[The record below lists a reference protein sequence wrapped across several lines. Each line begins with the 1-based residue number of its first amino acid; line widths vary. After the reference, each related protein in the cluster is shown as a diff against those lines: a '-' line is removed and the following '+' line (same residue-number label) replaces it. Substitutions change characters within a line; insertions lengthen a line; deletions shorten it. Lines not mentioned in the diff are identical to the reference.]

1 MATIFSKIIAGEIP
15 CYKVAEDE
23 KNFAFLDINPVNK
36 GHVLVVP
43 KTENDYI
50 FNLSDDD
57 YQSLTMF
64 ARRVAKAIDKA
75 LPCKRVGVA
84 VIGLEV
90 PHAHIHLIP
99 IVEEK
104 DMYFDKQKLT
114 LPAEEMQA
122 IADAIAK
129 EMDMYFDKQKLTL
142 PAEEMQAIADAIAKE
157 M

>member
-1 MATIFSKIIAGEIP
+1 MATIFTKIINGEIP

-23 KNFAFLDINPVNK
+23 HNFAFLDINPVNK

-50 FNLSDDD
+50 FNLSDAD

-64 ARRVAKAIDKA
+64 ARRVAKAMEQVI
-75 LPCKRVGVA
+75 PCKRIGVA

-104 DMYFDKQKLT
+104 DMYFEKPKMS
-114 LPAEEMQA
+114 LPAEEMQQ
-122 IADAIAK
+122 IASSIAAK
-129 EMDMYFDKQKLTL
+129 VAEM
-142 PAEEMQAIADAIAKE
+142 AK
-157 M
+157 

>member
-36 GHVLVVP
+36 GHVLCVP

-57 YQSLTMF
+57 YQSLTLF
-64 ARRVAKAIDKA
+64 ARRVAKAMDKA

-104 DMYFDKQKLT
+104 DMYFDKKKLT

-129 EMDMYFDKQKLTL
+129 EL
-142 PAEEMQAIADAIAKE
+142 
-157 M
+157 

>member
-15 CYKVAEDE
+15 CYKVGEDDR
-23 KNFAFLDINPVNK
+23 NFAFLDINPVNK

-50 FNLSDDD
+50 FNLSDED
-57 YQSLTMF
+57 YTSLTLF
-64 ARRVAKAIDKA
+64 AKKVAKAMEKVID
-75 LPCKRVGVA
+75 CKRVGVA

-104 DMYFDKQKLT
+104 DMYFSKPKMT
-114 LPAEEMQA
+114 LPAEEMEA
-122 IADAIAK
+122 LASAIAK
-129 EMDMYFDKQKLTL
+129 ELQ
-142 PAEEMQAIADAIAKE
+142 
-157 M
+157 

>member
-104 DMYFDKQKLT
+104 EMYFDKQKLT
-114 LPAEEMQA
+114 LPAEEMQP

-129 EMDMYFDKQKLTL
+129 EM
-142 PAEEMQAIADAIAKE
+142 
-157 M
+157 

>member
-15 CYKVAEDE
+15 CYKVAEDD
-23 KNFAFLDINPVNK
+23 KNFAFLDINPINK

-57 YQSLTMF
+57 YTSLTLF
-64 ARRVAKAIDKA
+64 ARKVAKAIDKA

-104 DMYFDKQKLT
+104 DMYFDKGKLT
-114 LPAEEMQA
+114 LPADEMQA
-122 IADAIAK
+122 IADAITK
-129 EMDMYFDKQKLTL
+129 EM
-142 PAEEMQAIADAIAKE
+142 E
-157 M
+157 

>member
-15 CYKVAEDE
+15 CYKVGEDK

-50 FNLSDDD
+50 FNLSEED
-57 YQSLTMF
+57 YAALTRF
-64 ARRVAKAIDKA
+64 ARKVAKAMEKVI
-75 LPCKRVGVA
+75 PCKRIGVA

-104 DMYFDKQKLT
+104 DMYFDKPKLS

-122 IADAIAK
+122 IATAIA
-129 EMDMYFDKQKLTL
+129 
-142 PAEEMQAIADAIAKE
+142 AELNK
-157 M
+157 

>member
-104 DMYFDKQKLT
+104 VTEGVIVMLIS
-114 LPAEEMQA
+114 LAAEMQA

-129 EMDMYFDKQKLTL
+129 EM
-142 PAEEMQAIADAIAKE
+142 
-157 M
+157 

>member
-99 IVEEK
+99 ITKESDMNFFGKKLSLSQEE
-104 DMYFDKQKLT
+104 L
-114 LPAEEMQA
+114 AE
-122 IADAIAK
+122 IAQSIR
-129 EMDMYFDKQKLTL
+129 ERF
-142 PAEEMQAIADAIAKE
+142 E
-157 M
+157 

>member
-1 MATIFSKIIAGEIP
+1 MATLFSRIIAGEIP

-23 KNFAFLDINPVNK
+23 KNFAFLDINPVNR

-57 YQSLTMF
+57 YASLTMF
-64 ARRVAKAIDKA
+64 ARRVAKALEQA
-75 LPCKRVGVA
+75 VECKRVGVT

-104 DMYFDKQKLT
+104 DMYFNKPKMT

-122 IADAIAK
+122 IADAIASK
-129 EMDMYFDKQKLTL
+129 M
-142 PAEEMQAIADAIAKE
+142 
-157 M
+157 

>member
-15 CYKVAEDE
+15 CYKVGEDE

-50 FNLSDDD
+50 FNLPDED
-57 YQSLTMF
+57 YASLTAF
-64 ARRVAKAIDKA
+64 ARKVAKAMERAID
-75 LPCKRVGVA
+75 CKRIGVA

-99 IVEEK
+99 INEEK
-104 DMYFDKQKLT
+104 DMSFSKPKLT
-114 LPAEEMQA
+114 LPAEEMQS

-129 EMDMYFDKQKLTL
+129 EL
-142 PAEEMQAIADAIAKE
+142 AK
-157 M
+157 

>member
-57 YQSLTMF
+57 YASLTAF
-64 ARRVAKAIDKA
+64 ARRIAKAMDKA
-75 LPCKRVGVA
+75 LPCKRIGVC

-90 PHAHIHLIP
+90 PHAHIHLVP
-99 IVEEK
+99 LNSEA
-104 DMYFDKQKLT
+104 DMDFRKPKLT
-114 LPAEEMQA
+114 LPDDEMRR
-122 IADAIAK
+122 IADAIAANF
-129 EMDMYFDKQKLTL
+129 E
-142 PAEEMQAIADAIAKE
+142 
-157 M
+157 

>member
-104 DMYFDKQKLT
+104 DMYFDKPKLT

-129 EMDMYFDKQKLTL
+129 EM
-142 PAEEMQAIADAIAKE
+142 
-157 M
+157 